1 MRAWRKS
8 NKLERAASRRHA
20 AAAGQRRNAAA
31 PRGGG
36 RSCRQRLRSCSEL
49 LGRPRGAAL
58 SARPLRN
65 RLRSGVTQDGR
76 QRRHLGVSAARRHL
90 ATPLRAAAG
99 RKPRMMAMCHH
110 PQQRY
115 SRSSG
120 INFAP
125 PSRTW
130 DNPSP
135 LSLFF
140 SFFFLFAHNLPR
152 FKLIRSVTHNIVA
165 GGRYRPTLR
174 QGSYVTTPDCAC
186 SYRETHIRRRY

>member
-1 MRAWRKS
+1 MRYRKTS
-8 NKLERAASRRHA
+8 IYLQYTVLPVHIDIDLYSTIGHVY
-20 AAAGQRRNAAA
+20 GDY
-31 PRGGG
+31 
-36 RSCRQRLRSCSEL
+36 EL
-49 LGRPRGAAL
+49 TC
-58 SARPLRN
+58 
-65 RLRSGVTQDGR
+65 GVTSMRPSSKQQDLSLQCR
-76 QRRHLGVSAARRHL
+76 CH

-99 RKPRMMAMCHH
+99 RKPRMMALCHH

-186 SYRETHIRRRY
+186 SYRGTHIRRRY

>member
-1 MRAWRKS
+1 MRYRKTGIYLQYTVLPVHIDIDLYS
-8 NKLERAASRRHA
+8 TIGHVY
-20 AAAGQRRNAAA
+20 GDY
-31 PRGGG
+31 
-36 RSCRQRLRSCSEL
+36 EL
-49 LGRPRGAAL
+49 TC
-58 SARPLRN
+58 
-65 RLRSGVTQDGR
+65 GVTSMRPSSKQQDLSLQCR
-76 QRRHLGVSAARRHL
+76 CH

-99 RKPRMMAMCHH
+99 RKPRMMALCHH

-135 LSLFF
+135 LSL
-140 SFFFLFAHNLPR
+140 SFLFFLSFCPQSAEVQ
-152 FKLIRSVTHNIVA
+152 LIRSVTHNIVA

>member
-1 MRAWRKS
+1 MY
-8 NKLERAASRRHA
+8 
-20 AAAGQRRNAAA
+20 GDY
-31 PRGGG
+31 
-36 RSCRQRLRSCSEL
+36 EL
-49 LGRPRGAAL
+49 TC
-58 SARPLRN
+58 
-65 RLRSGVTQDGR
+65 GVTSMRPSSKQQDLSLQCR
-76 QRRHLGVSAARRHL
+76 CH

-99 RKPRMMAMCHH
+99 RKPRMMALCHH

-130 DNPSP
+130 GKPKSP
-135 LSLFF
+135 FPFPFPFLSFCPT
-140 SFFFLFAHNLPR
+140 NLPR
-152 FKLIRSVTHNIVA
+152 FKLNRSVTHNIVA

-174 QGSYVTTPDCAC
+174 LGSYATTPNCAC